1 MAVITGGVT
10 DELSRHHHEEPHIAV
25 LPNEIISIL
34 TPYSGLIISIWM
46 VILFLI
52 RHYLLEGWAFKRMYG
67 QIYAKMDDGLKRGF
81 MNHHIAGGVKIV
93 LLIVGAKPW
102 LEVLFGE
109 ATLHS
114 PLGKHHHPT
123 MGDILLVLTQLFVAM
138 YVFELFYRKTLSP
151 VAVLHHVGAVII
163 AQAAVVLSLN
173 LDHEQDATIE
183 FVMVLVWGE
192 HQCALTTMI

>member
-1 MAVITGGVT
+1 MPDIANGVT
-10 DELSRHHHEEPHIAV
+10 EDISATHRHDEPHIAV

-34 TPYSGLIISIWM
+34 TPYSGLIITIWM

-52 RHYLLEGWAFKRMYG
+52 RHYLLEGWAFKRMYKH
-67 QIYAKMDDGLKRGF
+67 IYAQMDDALKRGF

-93 LLIVGAKPW
+93 LLIAGAKPW
-102 LEVLFGE
+102 LSVLFGQ
-109 ATLHS
+109 ATLHT
-114 PLGKHHHPT
+114 PLGTHHLHPT

-183 FVMVLVWGE
+183 FVMVLVWGK
-192 HQCALTTMI
+192 HRSLR